1 MFYYNIT
8 YTIEKSLQNR
18 WKNWIFNDFIPHVVK
33 KGKFDKAR
41 LIWVKTDDAEY
52 NTYSL
57 QLETPDTEIIKEFQ
71 EKDENNFLRLLYI
84 QFAEKVLTFSTELHL
99 VETIMQ
105 KELNDNE

>member
-8 YTIEKSLQNR
+8 YTIEKSLQNQ
-18 WKNWIFNDFIPHVVK
+18 WKNWISNEFLPQVVK

-41 LIWVKTDDAEY
+41 LIRVKTDDAEY

-57 QLETPDTEIIKEFQ
+57 QLETPEAEIIKKFQ

-84 QFAEKVLTFSTELHL
+84 QFADKVLTFSTELHL
-99 VETIMQ
+99 VETILQ
-105 KELNDNE
+105 KERNDNE